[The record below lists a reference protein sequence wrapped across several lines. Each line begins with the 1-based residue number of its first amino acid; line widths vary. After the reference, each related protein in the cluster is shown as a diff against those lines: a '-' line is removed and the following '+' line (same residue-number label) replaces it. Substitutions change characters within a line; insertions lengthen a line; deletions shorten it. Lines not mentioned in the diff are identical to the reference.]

1 MTLITQDPLLFSG
14 TLRFNLDPTY
24 KYPSTEISRLLGKVE
39 MLGTDLTLHIA
50 EEGANLSQG
59 QRQLVCLWRAIL
71 RQSRLVILDE
81 ASAHLDENTE
91 RKMQMLLL
99 EEFRSATI
107 LKITHRL
114 STLKDSDKIVVMRDG
129 RVVEQGSYT
138 ELMEKED
145 GHFCTMVRDK

>member
-1 MTLITQDPLLFSG
+1 
-14 TLRFNLDPTY
+14 
-24 KYPSTEISRLLGKVE
+24 

-59 QRQLVCLWRAIL
+59 QRQLVCLCRAIL

-81 ASAHLDENTE
+81 ASAHLDEKTE

-114 STLKDSDKIVVMRDG
+114 STLKESDSIVVMRDG
-129 RVVEQGSYT
+129 RVVE
-138 ELMEKED
+138 
-145 GHFCTMVRDK
+145 